1 MHLQVIYI
9 GRAESPTNRID
20 HVMVLSLAHKHMGVS
35 APGHRG
41 FLWHTIGDSNANMGH
56 MAQLSGLPDVTNW
69 DISINK
75 EPIGAMPAYTRPFKA
90 LGAQPR

>member
-20 HVMVLSLAHKHMGVS
+20 HVMVLSLAHKYASVS

-41 FLWHTIGDSNANMGH
+41 FLWHTIGHVNANMGH
-56 MAQLSGLPDVTNW
+56 MAHLSRLPSSTSW
-69 DISINK
+69 GISISK
-75 EPIGAMPAYTRPFKA
+75 EPVGERPRNGHK
-90 LGAQPR
+90 R